1 MAILQKF
8 VTKHDYHSSQFD
20 NLSQES
26 KQVLELLDN
35 IEDFTISI
43 RKKIS
48 KEIRANSKMIN
59 LDLDKIQ

>member
-8 VTKHDYHSSQFD
+8 VTKHDYQSSQFD

>member
-8 VTKHDYHSSQFD
+8 VPKYDYHSSQFD

-26 KQVLELLDN
+26 KQVLELLDQ
-35 IEDFTISI
+35 IEDFTVSI

-59 LDLDKIQ
+59 LELDKIQ

>member
-8 VTKHDYHSSQFD
+8 VPKYDYNSSQFN

-59 LDLDKIQ
+59 LELDKIQ

>member
-8 VTKHDYHSSQFD
+8 VPKHDYHSSQFD

-59 LDLDKIQ
+59 LELDKIQ